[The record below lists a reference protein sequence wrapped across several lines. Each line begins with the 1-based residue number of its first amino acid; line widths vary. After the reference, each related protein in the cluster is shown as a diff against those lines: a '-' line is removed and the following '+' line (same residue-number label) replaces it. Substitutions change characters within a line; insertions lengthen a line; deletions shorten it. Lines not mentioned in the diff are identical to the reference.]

1 MKSVGN
7 HEESVLEMLR
17 RDEGFAL
24 EYLTAAL
31 EEIDEEGGEAVFLTA
46 VRRIVEARGGFTAVS
61 RSTGL
66 NRGNL
71 YRQFAADGNPG
82 LSTLLK
88 VLSSVGLGL
97 SKVITHAHEEH
108 DSIADA

>member
-1 MKSVGN
+1 MKSVSN
-7 HEESVLEMLR
+7 HEDSVLEMLR
-17 RDEGFAL
+17 NDEDFAL
-24 EYLTAAL
+24 EYLVAAL

-46 VRRIVEARGGFTAVS
+46 IRRIVEARGGFAEVS
-61 RSTGL
+61 KTTGL

-71 YRQFAADGNPG
+71 YRQFSADGNPG

-97 SKVITHAHEEH
+97 SKVVTHSQEECN
-108 DSIADA
+108 A

>member
-1 MKSVGN
+1 MKSVSN

-17 RDEGFAL
+17 NDEGFAL
-24 EYLTAAL
+24 EYLVAAL
-31 EEIDEEGGEAVFLTA
+31 EEIDEAGGEAVFLTA
-46 VRRIVEARGGFTAVS
+46 VRRVVEARGGFGAVS
-61 RSTGL
+61 NTTGL
-66 NRGNL
+66 NKGNL

-97 SKVITHAHEEH
+97 SKVVSRSHEEH
-108 DSIADA
+108 QAA